1 MKKIFYVLIPVL
13 FALVASSCDRDY
25 DDNYMGNA
33 DERLTAAM
41 NKYQRALASA
51 QNGWIANVWTND
63 GIYRFYMSFT
73 TDNRVTM
80 VSDNMNYNGFD
91 NKAQTTSYRF
101 KALQRPTL
109 IFDTYSYLS
118 VICDPDN
125 SVSWGSDNQG
135 LETDFEFE
143 VAAFEHGQFELVGRT
158 HRTRAT
164 LVPATEEEEDTALNP
179 ATGMIGQFATLQQY
193 FAQGFPYIGTDFG
206 QTELNIG
213 YRYMYAA
220 YLVDGEPVQTE
231 TVYTIVDFN
240 QDILLEEPLAIGD
253 IEISRL
259 TWEPAQKA
267 YIAELTDGGELPVK
281 LAPDHI
287 IPLYRYLGA
296 EEGKIYNVLF
306 VNMAMVSGEYAF
318 YESSNP
324 LTSAIIAYD
333 RDLGR
338 IRSSLRQLAWIF
350 RTDKDDPTH
359 KYVEMQVMFTQTR
372 DDGDATF
379 AIYYNYDITEIAPGE
394 IKLSK
399 LIFPY
404 DEYENNSYLYENGIG
419 KAFLDA
425 LANKTFKMEWGEQV
439 TFGRNILTPGVMQ
452 CVENPKLRFVAP
464 MDNVR

>member
-13 FALVASSCDRDY
+13 FSLVASSCDRDY

-91 NKAQTTSYRF
+91 NEPQTTSYRF

-143 VAAFEHGQFELVGRT
+143 VAAFEHGKFELVGRT
-158 HRTRAT
+158 HRARAT
-164 LVPATEEEEDTALNP
+164 LVPATEEEEDICLNP
-179 ATGMIGQFATLQQY
+179 ATGMISQFAALQQY
-193 FAQGFPYIGTDFG
+193 LSGGFPYIETDFG

-213 YRYMYAA
+213 FRYVYAA
-220 YLVDGEPVQTE
+220 YLVDGEPEQTE
-231 TVYTIVDFN
+231 TVYSIVDFN
-240 QDILLEEPLAIGD
+240 QDILLEKPLAIGD
-253 IEISRL
+253 IEIRQL
-259 TWEPAQKA
+259 TWNAAGKA

-296 EEGKIYNVLF
+296 EENKIYNVLF

-324 LTSAIIAYD
+324 LTSAIVAYD

-338 IRSSLRQLAWIF
+338 INSSLTQLAWIF
-350 RTDKDDPTH
+350 RTDKEDPTH
-359 KYVEMQVMFTQTR
+359 KYVEMQVMFTQEQE
-372 DDGDATF
+372 DGPATF

-404 DEYENNSYLYENGIG
+404 DEYENNSYLYGVGVG

-464 MDNVR
+464 MDHVR